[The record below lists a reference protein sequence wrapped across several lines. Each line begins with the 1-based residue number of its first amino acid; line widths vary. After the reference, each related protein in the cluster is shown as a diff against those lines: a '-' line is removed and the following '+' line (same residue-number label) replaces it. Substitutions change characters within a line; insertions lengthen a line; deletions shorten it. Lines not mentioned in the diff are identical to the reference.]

1 MSSCVQSTL
10 EKPQEI
16 PPEPLDCWKGNDVSE
31 AKAQLQLAVQQPIL
45 SGKGENGNW
54 KRRLEMCAR
63 WRRPS
68 AEIRVKIGHR
78 GNRQKQEKR
87 FLSVLCS
94 YISQI
99 SDIL

>member
-1 MSSCVQSTL
+1 MRQQQLSS
-10 EKPQEI
+10 I
-16 PPEPLDCWKGNDVSE
+16 
-31 AKAQLQLAVQQPIL
+31 
-45 SGKGENGNW
+45 
-54 KRRLEMCAR
+54 KRRASANQVEPDVDELDDIEDSYF
-63 WRRPS
+63 RPS

-87 FLSVLCS
+87 FLSVLCG